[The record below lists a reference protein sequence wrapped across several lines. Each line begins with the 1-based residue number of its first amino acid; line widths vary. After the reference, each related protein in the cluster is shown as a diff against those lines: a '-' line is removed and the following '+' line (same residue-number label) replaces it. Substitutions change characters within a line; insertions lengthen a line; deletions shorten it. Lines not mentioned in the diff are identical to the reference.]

1 MSAITRLNRSGP
13 IAFSQLTT
21 GTPYGAINNLID
33 NVVGTPST
41 QNISLSAS
49 LSLLRRNTGDPTTD
63 TVESLGLGIGLVSL
77 DTINDSKMSEFYGGN
92 YLSSSVKEYG
102 SNNGVWHLEFYPDS
116 VVPNSNYLTR
126 ETSSRVYRYSVYS
139 KLTAT
144 PSADFQLQ
152 YSYVKSNDSDEYIS
166 NFVKTKTYKVVLKD
180 VVSNAFTS
188 SIFTGSCN
196 QPSTVGTSVLFS
208 SNNTTTYDA
217 AVTSVRNLV
226 NASGDITQGQRSD
239 LNNVLD
245 ILPKLVPS
253 PETYN
258 LNGYSRVA
266 TGPWTGGGT
275 RTFNIEGFIA
285 NIIGGGRYFA
295 GYVTATGGD
304 GSTPLTN
311 YNYAISD
318 SVTTNKN
325 ASLSISA
332 IAPSSTSGCGS
343 IPSLTVSDTA
353 VSQKCLIP
361 AQLTNSP
368 TSANQVRFS
377 GSAIFFNPSTNGY
390 NASITLNADWINLA
404 NNQSLYAAPGGIAQ
418 LLPSFNPSTFTL
430 TPGQSKIVQYGFG
443 LPYYNQIY
451 QSSSFSARGTY
462 TAVFATSPSSTTLT
476 GKITA
481 TLDKSV
487 CYVAAPNPIDQ
498 KEGGGCPAAWQS
510 METLERGFIPARE
523 IEVGMHLRDPE
534 PNVWNEVTVAYISR
548 SPIYRTIIEGNIFD
562 VDSSHKWY
570 VGNDNWKV
578 VTDIKAG
585 DILIGIRGEQ
595 LTVNDSYLLHED
607 EEYMH
612 LNCENQRFVMGT
624 NVIGHNFP
632 VKAVDVAI
640 IK

>member
-49 LSLLRRNTGDPTTD
+49 LSLLRRNTGNPVTD
-63 TVESLGLGIGLVSL
+63 TVDSLGLGIGLVSL

-102 SNNGVWHLEFYPDS
+102 SGNGVWHLTFYPDS

-139 KLTAT
+139 KPAAT

-152 YSYVKSNDSDEYIS
+152 YSYVKSNDSDEYLG
-166 NFVKTKTYKVVLKD
+166 NFVTTKTYKVVLKD
-180 VVSNAFTS
+180 VASNAFTS
-188 SIFTGSCN
+188 SIFNGSCV
-196 QPSTVGTSVLFS
+196 QTSTVGTSALFS
-208 SNNTTTYDA
+208 SNNTTTYA
-217 AVTSVRNLV
+217 SAITSVRNLV
-226 NASGDITQGQRSD
+226 NASGDINSGQRSD
-239 LNNVLD
+239 LNNILD
-245 ILPKLVPS
+245 ILPTLIAS
-253 PETYN
+253 PETYT
-258 LNGYSRVA
+258 LSGYSRVA
-266 TGPWTGGGT
+266 TGTWALGGT

-285 NIIGGGRYFA
+285 NILQGGRYFA
-295 GYVTATGGD
+295 GYVTATGGSGGTD
-304 GSTPLTN
+304 YS
-311 YNYAISD
+311 YAISD
-318 SVTTNKN
+318 SVTTNGN
-325 ASLSISA
+325 ASISISS

-343 IPSLTVSDTA
+343 IPSLSVSDTA
-353 VSQKCLIP
+353 VTLKCLTL
-361 AQLTNSP
+361 AQP
-368 TSANQVRFS
+368 TDTPTTAYQVRFT
-377 GSAIFFNPSTNGY
+377 GSAIFFNPAVNGY
-390 NASITLNADWINLA
+390 NATITLNSDWTNLA
-404 NNQSLYAAPGGIAQ
+404 NGQLLTAAPGGIAQ
-418 LLPSFNPSTFTL
+418 LLPSFSPSTFTL

-451 QSSSFSARGTY
+451 QSSSFSAKATY
-462 TAVFATSPSSTTLT
+462 TAVFATSPSPTTLT
-476 GKITA
+476 GKVTA

-487 CYVAAPNPIDQ
+487 CYVAAPPPSGG
-498 KEGGGCPAAWQS
+498 GGGCPAAWQL

-534 PNVWNEVTVAYISR
+534 ENVWNKVTVAYIAR
-548 SPIYRTIIEGNIFD
+548 APIYRTVIEGNSFD

-578 VTDIKAG
+578 VTDIKSG
-585 DILIGIRGEQ
+585 DILIGTGGEQ
-595 LTVNDSYLLHED
+595 LTVNHSYLLHED

-632 VKAVDVAI
+632 LKVAI
-640 IK
+640 VKR